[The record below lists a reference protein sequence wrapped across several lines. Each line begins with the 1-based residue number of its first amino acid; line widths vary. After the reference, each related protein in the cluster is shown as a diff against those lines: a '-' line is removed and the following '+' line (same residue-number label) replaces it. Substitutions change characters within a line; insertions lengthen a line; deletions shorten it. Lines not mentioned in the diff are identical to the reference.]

1 MAAVPS
7 IGRFSGFP
15 AGAFRFFADLERP
28 GNNDRAWFDA
38 NRQRYEH
45 DVRLPLEELL
55 ALAAD
60 EFGRDGKVFRPHRD
74 VRFSPD
80 KRPYKTHAGAVIA
93 FRDGTDRPSCYV
105 QVAAEGILGA
115 TGYHELSRDQLERYR
130 LAVLDQRTG
139 PSLTRAV
146 NAARRGG
153 LEVGGR
159 TLTRG
164 PRGVDRTHPRIDLLC
179 HTSLTVARHWP
190 PATWMH
196 DAGAAERIFE
206 VWRAGGA
213 MGRWLARHVGAPRPG
228 AAH

>member
-1 MAAVPS
+1 MAGAAS
-7 IGRFSGFP
+7 IGRFTGFP
-15 AGAFRFFADLERP
+15 VGAFDFFADLERP

-38 NRQRYEH
+38 NRRRYER

-60 EFGRDGKVFRPHRD
+60 EFGEDGKVFRPHRD
-74 VRFSPD
+74 VRFSAD
-80 KRPYKTHAGAVIA
+80 KRPYKTHAGAVIS
-93 FRDGTDRPSCYV
+93 FRDGSDRPSCYV
-105 QVAAEGILGA
+105 QVAAEGILAA
-115 TGYHELSRDQLERYR
+115 TGYHELARDQLERYR
-130 LAVLDQRTG
+130 QAVLDRRTG

-146 NAARRGG
+146 NAARDAG
-153 LEVGGR
+153 LELGGR

-179 HTSLTVARHWP
+179 HTSLTVARQWP
-190 PATWMH
+190 LAAWMH

-206 VWRAGGA
+206 VWREGGA
-213 MGRWLARHVGAPRPG
+213 MGRWLARHVGAPRLG